1 MSTLNSNPFG
11 QLRSSRRSTARRVNR
26 QTALRLKLES
36 LESRRVLATS
46 ITGTVIDDI
55 SGDGVIDD
63 GEPGQAN
70 VRVYV
75 DANGNGQFD
84 SAGTIVEPDDYDDM
98 EVIDASAAGVT
109 FSVANSSNVVDASKS
124 VASMVDVSEGVSVTG
139 TNVFGWTDNTI
150 GGRSPYFSFITR
162 LRADFATP
170 ASEVELEFAGGNRA
184 ANVTEA
190 GILEAYDSSDNL
202 VDSYQTSDLLLGEWE
217 TMSVSG
223 ASNIAYIIA
232 YTEIPGANGHMDAMR
247 VDGGASELWT
257 NTKSDGTYEL
267 RVPTGGSYE
276 VNEVV
281 PDSYERTL
289 PSGGDG
295 QTVVIATDAVAQDV
309 NFANG
314 AVAPTPGWQN
324 QTNPLD
330 VNNDGF
336 VFAIDAL
343 IIINELNE
351 PQYRDVDSFELPTPP
366 AVVPAYFD
374 VNGDGFATASDVILI
389 INYINE
395 NPPGEGESSSL
406 IGAAV
411 ANDGPTLAADA
422 LVAAAVDVVHRH
434 TDGEDE

>member
-109 FSVANSSNVVDASKS
+109 FSVANFANVVDTSKS
-124 VASMVDVSEGVSVTG
+124 VASMVDIQDGVSVTG
-139 TNVFGWTDNTI
+139 TNVFGWTDANAS
-150 GGRSPYFSFITR
+150 RSPYFSSITR
-162 LRADFATP
+162 FRADFGTP
-170 ASEVELEFAGGNRA
+170 VSQVDLDFAGGNRNA
-184 ANVTEA
+184 PITEI
-190 GILEAYDSSDNL
+190 GLLEAYDSSDSL
-202 VDSYQTSDLLLGEWE
+202 VDSYRTSGLLFGQWE
-217 TMSVSG
+217 TMTVSG
-223 ASNIAYIIA
+223 ASNIAYIVA
-232 YTEIPGANGHMDAMR
+232 YTEVAGVKGHVDALR
-247 VDGGASELWT
+247 IDGGASELWT

-267 RVPTGGSYE
+267 RVPTGGTYD

-281 PDSYERTL
+281 PQNYERTL
-289 PSGGDG
+289 PSGADG

-324 QTNPLD
+324 QANPLD

-336 VFAIDAL
+336 VFANDAL
-343 IIINELNE
+343 LIINELNE
-351 PQYRDVDSFELPTPP
+351 PKYRDVDSFELPTPP